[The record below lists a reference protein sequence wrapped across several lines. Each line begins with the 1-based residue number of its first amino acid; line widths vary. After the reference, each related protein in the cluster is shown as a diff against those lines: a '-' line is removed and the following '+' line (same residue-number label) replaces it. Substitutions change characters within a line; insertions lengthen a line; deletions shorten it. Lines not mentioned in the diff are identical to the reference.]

1 MKRLLDLFR
10 RDPAPRAEG
19 GLSLTSPELYALIVD
34 ALGQRTTQSGLT
46 VTPKVALRNP
56 AVLRS
61 VSLISFAVG
70 QLPLHLI
77 RMADRTKE
85 RDHPL
90 FKILHRRPNPW
101 QTSFEFRAL
110 MQQRALTQGSAYAR
124 IIRSRG
130 NVVAL
135 VPIASVMPRQ
145 RDDWRLEYVVSNRDG
160 SRIVLPQSEVFHV
173 RFGLSDDGI
182 TGLSLVQQAAEAIA
196 LAMQT
201 ERAAANLFRRGVM
214 AGLVLETK
222 GQVTPEAFE
231 RLKASLDE
239 REGAENAHRT
249 IILEEGMTL
258 NAAPTTGRDAQAL
271 EQRAHQIEEIGR
283 VFGVPR
289 PLLGM
294 ADTSW
299 GSGIAEL
306 GQMFV
311 LYGLNP
317 WFEAWEQAVAR
328 DLLTDAEADELEAKF
343 NAGALLRGNM
353 KDQSEFFARGLGSGG
368 HHPWLE
374 IDEVRE
380 FMDLPEARNLPP
392 MPGQK
397 ETRQ

>member
-1 MKRLLDLFR
+1 MLDLFR

-46 VTPKVALRNP
+46 VTPAVALRNP

-77 RMADRTKE
+77 RMADRTKH

-101 QTSFEFRAL
+101 QTAFEFRAL

-124 IIRSRG
+124 VIRSRG
-130 NVVAL
+130 AVVAL
-135 VPIASVMPRQ
+135 VPLASVTPRQ
-145 RDDWRLEYVVSNRDG
+145 LDDWRLEYLVSNRNG
-160 SRIVLPQSEVFHV
+160 SQSVLPQSEIFHV
-173 RFGLSDDGI
+173 RFGLSADGI

-214 AGLVLETK
+214 AGLVLEAP
-222 GQVTPEAFE
+222 GAVTAEAFG
-231 RLKASLDE
+231 RLKASLEE
-239 REGAENAHRT
+239 REGAENAYRT
-249 IILEEGMTL
+249 LILEEGMKL

-294 ADTSW
+294 NDTSW
-299 GSGIAEL
+299 GSGIDVL

-317 WFEAWEQAVAR
+317 WFEAWEQAIAR
-328 DLLTDAEADELEAKF
+328 DLLTDAEADMLEAKF
-343 NAGALLRGNM
+343 NAGGLLRGNM
-353 KDQSEFFARGLGSGG
+353 KDQAEFFARGLGSGG

-397 ETRQ
+397 EAAQ